1 MRRGSLRYNAVFPSL
16 VLLAVVVPAFS
27 AHAKKKDAQFHAR
40 LAAEHKVSHALNR
53 LTFGPR
59 PGDAERVRAMGLK
72 KWIDLQLQPERIP
85 ENPVLT
91 AKLRPLDSL
100 GMTSL
105 EMAQYYP
112 PPQVIRAMATG
123 RIPYPSD
130 PERRKALE
138 RLAQRFERQAKQQ
151 GAQQSA
157 QQAQPGAQQSG
168 QPSNAREQDGTEQEA
183 QATPPDR
190 RLQLARLLTPEQIS
204 TLRQG
209 TPQEKLQVFL
219 SLPEDQRE
227 KLIEAASPNLRQAV
241 MARAPGELRRKIMG
255 SLAPQQVVA
264 SDLIEGK
271 LYRAIYSNRQLDE
284 VLADFWFNHFNVFLD
299 KGADRYLVTAYERDA
314 IRPHVLS
321 KFQDLLLATAKS
333 PAMLFYLDNWQSVG
347 AEAAEQIANRRA
359 RGGQPAAR
367 RRRGLNE
374 NYGRE
379 LLELHTLGVNGGYT
393 QQDVIEV
400 ARCFTG
406 WTIERPQQG
415 GGFWFNARMHDNGEK
430 TVLGVKIP
438 AGGGMS
444 DGLKVIEIVSH
455 HPATARFISRK
466 LAQRFVADEPPDS
479 LVEKMA
485 KTFLKT
491 RGDIREVMRTML
503 ASDEFW
509 SQGAYRAKVKSPLEM
524 VVGSVRAVGADVDFA
539 AGLGFQIAQLGE
551 PLYRKQEPTGY
562 SNAGQEWVS
571 SAALLARMNFA
582 QALTANKLQGVRVDG
597 SPLAQQEHADPVA
610 IAQQLLLTEAS
621 QPTRSA
627 ITGLATNPATTAAG
641 GSGAGARPLQIAGL
655 VLGSPDFQRK

>member
-1 MRRGSLRYNAVFPSL
+1 MRRGSLGYRLAFPGLAVPGL
-16 VLLAVVVPAFS
+16 ILLAAVVPAFS

-59 PGDAERVRAMGLK
+59 PGDVERVRATGLK
-72 KWIDLQLQPERIP
+72 KWIDLQLHPERIP
-85 ENPVLT
+85 ENPVLE

-100 GMTSL
+100 RMPPM
-105 EMAQYYP
+105 EMAENYP
-112 PPQVIRAMATG
+112 PPQVIRAMAAG
-123 RIPYPSD
+123 RVPYPND
-130 PERRKALE
+130 PEKRKALE
-138 RLAQRFERQAKQQ
+138 RVAQRFERQAKQQ
-151 GAQQSA
+151 SA
-157 QQAQPGAQQSG
+157 QQDQPGVQQNGQSPNAQ
-168 QPSNAREQDGTEQEA
+168 EQDGAEQRA

-190 RLQLARLLTPEQIS
+190 RLQLAGLLTPAQIR
-204 TLRQG
+204 TIRQG

-219 SLPEDQRE
+219 SLPEDQQE
-227 KLIEAASPNLRQAV
+227 ELIQAAPPNLRQAV
-241 MARAPGELRRKIMG
+241 MARAPAELRRKMMVA
-255 SLAPQQVVA
+255 LAPQQIVT

-271 LYRAIYSNRQLDE
+271 LLRAIYSNRQLDE

-314 IRPHVLS
+314 IRPHVLG
-321 KFQDLLLATAKS
+321 KFQDLLLATVKS

-347 AEAAEQIANRRA
+347 AEAADQIASRRA

-415 GGFWFNARMHDNGEK
+415 GGFWFNARMHDNREK

-455 HPATARFISRK
+455 HPSTAHFISRK

-491 RGDIREVMRTML
+491 KGDIREVMRTML

-524 VVGSVRAVGADVDFA
+524 VVGAVRAVGADVDFA

-582 QALTANKLQGVRVDG
+582 QALTGNKLQGVTVDG
-597 SPLAQQEHADPVA
+597 SRLVRQEEADPAA
-610 IAQQLLLTEAS
+610 IARRLLLTDVS
-621 QPTRSA
+621 QATRAA
-627 ITGLATNPATTAAG
+627 ITGLAATPAAG